1 MARYDRAITVFS
13 PDGHLFQVEYAL
25 EAVNKG
31 TTAIGVRGKDIIVLG
46 VEKKST
52 AKLQDPRTV
61 KKIVKLD
68 DHICLAFAGL
78 TADAR
83 VLVNRARIECQS
95 YKLTVEDSP
104 SVEYITRWIG
114 MRQQKYTQSGG
125 VRPYGLSTLVCGFDG
140 DGTPRL
146 FQTDPSGIYSEWVA
160 NAIGRN
166 SKTVKEFLEKHYPGI
181 RRPEKEEVDGEEEK
195 EKDIESQMSTDEFHD
210 AATIKLA
217 IRALMEVVESPKN
230 ITIAYLKRNDDLK
243 FLEKAEIT
251 TIVDAIEAEK
261 KKDEKDK

>member
-31 TTAIGVRGKDIIVLG
+31 TTAIGVRGKDTIVLG

-61 KKIVKLD
+61 KKIVMID

-83 VLVNRARIECQS
+83 VLVNRARVECQS
-95 YKLTVEDSP
+95 YRLTLEDAA
-104 SVEYITRWIG
+104 SVEYITRWVAG
-114 MRQQKYTQSGG
+114 MQQKYTQSGG
-125 VRPYGLSTLVCGFDG
+125 VRPYGISTLIVGFDL

-146 FQTDPSGIYSEWVA
+146 FQTDPSGIFTEWVA
-160 NAIGRN
+160 NCIGRN
-166 SKTVKEFLEKHYPGI
+166 SKNVKEYFEKNYPGI
-181 RRPEKEEVDGEEEK
+181 KRVKSEDEPEEEQK
-195 EKDIESQMSTDEFHD
+195 PDYELTEE
-210 AATIKLA
+210 ATIKLA
-217 IRALMEVVESPKN
+217 VKALMEVVESPKN
-230 ITIAYLKRNDDLK
+230 IEIAVMKKTGLTYLDQKTIEDLVD
-243 FLEKAEIT
+243 LIEKEQAK
-251 TIVDAIEAEK
+251 EK
-261 KKDEKDK
+261 EGQ